1 MQSKTIERLF
11 FFGLLFATLAFTV
24 AIFSP
29 FLVVIVLGMSFAIV
43 LRPIYEWLRN
53 KKLPDW
59 VSALLSVFLFI
70 ILLLGPVLAIGTLVF
85 NQSQEVYRTVV
96 SEGSASPFLSAI
108 ESKVNAFLPDTINLD
123 LEQRTSDFISYVS
136 DNIARIFSAT
146 VAGFFSFFLMLLL
159 IFYFLKD
166 GEKWKRALI
175 LISPLGDKDD
185 EKIISRLGM
194 SVNAVIKGSM
204 SVALIQGI
212 LMAIG
217 LSIFHVPNPALWGV
231 VAAVAAFIPMIGT
244 SLVSGPAIIYLLYA
258 GNTGAAI
265 GLLIW
270 AVAIVGLVDNFVSP
284 YIVGQKIQL
293 PSLIILFS
301 VLGGISLLGPVGILI
316 GPLTVSLLFT
326 LISIYRNEFFKK
338 DAIL

>member
-1 MQSKTIERLF
+1 MQTKTIERLF
-11 FFGLLFATLAFTV
+11 FFGLLLATLAFTIM
-24 AIFSP
+24 IFSP
-29 FLVVIVLGMSFAIV
+29 FLIVIVLGMSFAIV
-43 LRPIYEWLRN
+43 LHPVYEWLKN

-59 VSALLSVFLFI
+59 ASALLAVLLFI
-70 ILLLGPVLAIGTLVF
+70 ILLCGPVLAIGTMVF
-85 NQSQEVYRTVV
+85 NQSQDVYRTVV
-96 SEGSASPFLSAI
+96 SEGSAKPFLDTI
-108 ESKVNAFLPDTINLD
+108 ETKVNNFLPDMINLD
-123 LEQRTSDFISYVS
+123 VNQKTSQFISYVS
-136 DNIARIFSAT
+136 DNIASIFSAT
-146 VAGFFSFFLMLLL
+146 LSGFFSFLLMLLI

-166 GEKWKRALI
+166 GAKWKRALV

-185 EKIISRLGM
+185 EKIISRLAM

-212 LMAIG
+212 LMAVG
-217 LSIFHVPNPALWGV
+217 LSIFGVPNPALWGV

-244 SLVSGPAIIYLLYA
+244 SLVSGPSIIYLVYS

-270 AVAIVGLVDNFVSP
+270 AVVVVGLVDNFVSP
-284 YIVGQKIQL
+284 YIVGKKIQL

-316 GPLTVSLLFT
+316 GPLTVSLLYT
-326 LISIYRNEFFKK
+326 LLSIYRDEFFKSN
-338 DAIL
+338 AIL